1 MADKIEPIVKRAFDL
16 ALQNKH
22 QYVTVEHLLHSLLR
36 DRAIGNFLKDLEV
49 DHKTIYNEVDYYV
62 INEMND
68 IKIQTDA
75 KPKKTNTLERVFNR
89 AFTQSLFS
97 GKNKL
102 DPKDLLL
109 SILAEKHSPATFY
122 LERNKVN
129 KDLIIETLEEDDEDD
144 TALEA
149 FCDNLNELA
158 KKQKIDPLIGRE
170 IEVDQLVQTIARRK
184 KNNVIMVGDPGVGKT
199 AIVEGLAKLI
209 IENKVPEIIKDNIVY
224 NLDIG
229 ALLAGTKYRGEFEE
243 RLKAVLEELEDR
255 DDAILFID
263 EIHMIMGAG
272 SGGNGS
278 MDVANMLKPALQKGK
293 LHCIGSTTQEEYRQ
307 HFEKDRALVR
317 RFLKLI
323 IEEPSIEDAKK
334 IIQGISSH
342 YSKFFNVKYTKEA
355 LESSVD
361 LSAQYLLDKKLPD
374 KAIDLIDAA
383 GARQR
388 ITPEHE
394 RKKIIDTEEIKV
406 ELSKIAKIPLDTIS
420 HKEVEQDTSVIDLE
434 KNLKSKVFGQDEALQ
449 LLLDALYISKAGL
462 KDPRK
467 PVGCYLFTGP
477 TGCGKTET
485 ARQLANYLDLP
496 LVKFDMSEYQER
508 HAVSKLIGAPPGYV
522 GYEDGSSG
530 SGALINELEEKPN
543 CVLLLDE
550 VEKAHIDVLNILLQ
564 FMDDGLVT
572 GSNGKQISGR
582 HVTLIM
588 TSNLGA
594 AKAEENSIGFGGS
607 KHDNAHEKEVK
618 KFFSPEFRNRL
629 DAMVNF
635 NKLSIDNVKQIAAK
649 FIDNLNILSKQR
661 NFEVVYK
668 PAVID
673 WLVEKGYDD
682 AMGARPMQR
691 VINTEIK
698 KPLSKEIIF
707 RKEFNK
713 KGTATLD
720 VIDDKIRL
728 DVFFS

>member
-1 MADKIEPIVKRAFDL
+1 MADKIEPIVKRAFHL
-16 ALQNKH
+16 AETNNH
-22 QYVTVEHLLHSLLR
+22 QYVTLEHLLHSLLR
-36 DRAIGNFLKDLEV
+36 DKSINVFLKELKV
-49 DHKTIYNEVDYYV
+49 DSKNILKEIDHHV
-62 INEMND
+62 IHEMND
-68 IKIQTDA
+68 IKSNNER
-75 KPKKTNTLERVFNR
+75 KPKKTNSLERVFNR

-109 SILAEKHSPATFY
+109 SILSENHSPATFY

-129 KDLIIETLEEDDEDD
+129 KELILNSIQEEDDK

-149 FCDNLNELA
+149 FCNNLNDLA
-158 KKQKIDPLIGRE
+158 KNKDIDPLIGRE
-170 IEVDQLVQTIARRK
+170 TEVDQLVQTLARRK

-209 IENKVPEIIKDNIVY
+209 IDNKVPNIIANNIVY

-229 ALLAGTKYRGEFEE
+229 SLLAGTKYRGDFEE
-243 RLKAVLEELEDR
+243 RLKLVLDELENR
-255 DDAILFID
+255 NDAILFID

-272 SGGNGS
+272 AGGAS
-278 MDVANMLKPALQKGK
+278 TMDVANMLKPALQKGK

-317 RFLKLI
+317 RFQKLL
-323 IEEPSIEDAKK
+323 IEEPSITDAKK
-334 IIQGISSH
+334 IIKGASTH
-342 YSKFFNVKYTKEA
+342 YAKFFKLKYTKEA
-355 LESSVD
+355 LNASVD
-361 LSAQYLLDKKLPD
+361 LSAQYILDKKLPD
-374 KAIDLIDAA
+374 KAFDLIDAA

-406 ELSKIAKIPLDTIS
+406 EISKIAKIPLDTIS
-420 HKEVEQDTSVIDLE
+420 HTEVEQDTSIIDLE
-434 KNLKSKVFGQDEALQ
+434 KNLKKKVFGQDEALQ
-449 LLLDALYISKAGL
+449 VLLDALYISKAGL

-522 GYEDGSSG
+522 GYDDGSSG

-564 FMDDGLVT
+564 FMDDGVIT

-594 AKAEENSIGFGGS
+594 AKAEENAIGFGGS

-649 FIDNLNILSKQR
+649 FINDLNILSKQR
-661 NFEVVYK
+661 NFKVVYK

-691 VINTEIK
+691 VINNEIK

-707 RKEFNK
+707 RKQFDK

-720 VIDDKIRL
+720 IENDKIKL

>member
-1 MADKIEPIVKRAFDL
+1 MADKIEPIVKRAFHL
-16 ALQNKH
+16 AETNNH
-22 QYVTVEHLLHSLLR
+22 QYVTLEHLLHSLLR
-36 DRAIGNFLKDLEV
+36 DKSINVFLKELKV
-49 DHKTIYNEVDYYV
+49 DSKNILKEIDHHV
-62 INEMND
+62 IHEMND
-68 IKIQTDA
+68 IKSNNER
-75 KPKKTNTLERVFNR
+75 KPKKTNSLERVFNR

-109 SILAEKHSPATFY
+109 SILSENHSPATFY

-129 KDLIIETLEEDDEDD
+129 KELILNSIQEEDDK

-149 FCDNLNELA
+149 FCNNLNDLA
-158 KKQKIDPLIGRE
+158 KNKDIDPLIGRE
-170 IEVDQLVQTIARRK
+170 TEVDQLVQTLARRK

-209 IENKVPEIIKDNIVY
+209 IDNKVPNIIANNIVY

-229 ALLAGTKYRGEFEE
+229 SLLAGTKYRGDFEE
-243 RLKAVLEELEDR
+243 RLKLVLDELENR
-255 DDAILFID
+255 NDAILFID

-272 SGGNGS
+272 AGGAS
-278 MDVANMLKPALQKGK
+278 TMDVANMLKPALQKGK

-317 RFLKLI
+317 RFQKLL
-323 IEEPSIEDAKK
+323 IEEPSITDAKK
-334 IIQGISSH
+334 IIKGASTH
-342 YSKFFNVKYTKEA
+342 YAKFFKLKYTKEA
-355 LESSVD
+355 LNASVD
-361 LSAQYLLDKKLPD
+361 LSAQYILDKKLPD
-374 KAIDLIDAA
+374 KAFDLIDAA

-406 ELSKIAKIPLDTIS
+406 EISKIAKIPLDTIS
-420 HKEVEQDTSVIDLE
+420 HTEVEQDTSIIDLE
-434 KNLKSKVFGQDEALQ
+434 KNLKKKVFGQDEALQ
-449 LLLDALYISKAGL
+449 VLLDALYISKAGL

-522 GYEDGSSG
+522 GYDDGSSG

-564 FMDDGLVT
+564 FMDDGVIT

-594 AKAEENSIGFGGS
+594 AKAEENAIGFGGS

-649 FIDNLNILSKQR
+649 FINDLNILSKQR
-661 NFEVVYK
+661 NFKVVYK

-691 VINTEIK
+691 VINNEIK

-707 RKEFNK
+707 RKQFDK

-720 VIDDKIRL
+720 VVNDKIKL
-728 DVFFS
+728 NVFFS